1 METSK
6 IAPAMFISH
15 GAPTFAVEPGKAGQ
29 LLAQV
34 GRGLDSLRAVLIM
47 SPHWMTSGIRIQSA
61 AMPATVHDFGGFPE
75 SLYQI
80 DYAAPGSPALADTVK
95 SELAKHGIEAE
106 LDPLRGRDH
115 GAWVPLLHLLPGPF
129 VPVVQI
135 SLPRGIN
142 AGGIYELGRALAGLR
157 HQGVAVIGSGSL
169 THNLYEVG
177 MSDDEADGEVKSYVL
192 DFQHWIRER
201 VEAGNTD
208 DLLNAETRAPDFRR
222 AHPTAEHFM
231 PLLFALGAARSEDS
245 VLVLKG
251 GVVHRVLSME
261 SYVWESSH

>member
-29 LLAQV
+29 LLTQV
-34 GRGLDSLRAVLIM
+34 GRDLDSLRAVLIM
-47 SPHWMTSGIRIQSA
+47 SPHWMTSGVRIQSA

-80 DYAAPGSPALADTVK
+80 DYPAPGSPSLADTVK
-95 SELAKHGIEAE
+95 SELAKHGLEAE
-106 LDPLRGRDH
+106 LDPMRGRDH

-135 SLPRGIN
+135 SLPRGVT
-142 AGGIYELGRALAGLR
+142 AEGIYELGRALADLR
-157 HQGVAVIGSGSL
+157 HQGMAVIGSGSL

-177 MSDDEADGEVKSYVL
+177 MADNEVENYVL
-192 DFQHWIRER
+192 DFQHWVRER
-201 VEAGNTD
+201 VEAGNID
-208 DLLNAETRAPDFRR
+208 DLLNAETLAPEFHR
-222 AHPTAEHFM
+222 AHPTTEHFM
-231 PLLFALGAARSEDS
+231 PLLFALGAARPEDT

-261 SYVWESSH
+261 SYLWASEE